1 MKLNGQPPEITLEER
16 LQQSE
21 QRYRAFTELSSDFYF
36 VCSRYGDDPY
46 RIEWVGGQYER
57 ITGYC
62 DTELFAMACWL
73 PLVHPDDREQ
83 VAAGRSGLQH
93 GDEVRREF
101 RMIHKDQSVRWIQEH
116 SRCMVDPL
124 YPGFMRLYGTARDI
138 TDTRESAVALQY
150 ARDAAQAATVAK
162 NEFLANMS
170 HEVRTPLNG
179 IMGLSQLLRTT
190 ELTGEQI
197 EYMDMLDSSA
207 RNLLTLINDILDIS
221 RIEAGSLTIQKV
233 PFSLGKLVQEVANIY
248 EKPSEQK
255 GLSLQL
261 QTDDALPPIMMGDP
275 LRLKQVLINLLGNAV
290 KFTNQGVIHLRVGP
304 PESGRVSFEVR
315 DTGIGMSAETLQK
328 LFNPFTQADASTTR
342 LHGGS
347 GLGLAI
353 CRRLTELMGG
363 TIRVESQLG
372 SGSSFY
378 VEVPCCCSA
387 DELAGIIETPAL
399 PVSLPHPVG
408 DLAILLVEDQE
419 VNRTFVQ
426 RLLERQGYRIIPAC
440 DGLMALDLLNRGRYD
455 LMLLDIQ
462 MPGMGGEEVLQ
473 RLRLQE
479 QASGEHLPTIA
490 LTAHALAG
498 DREKLI
504 AIGFDGYISKPVQMD
519 HLLAE
524 MAWVLSVKGAV
535 TE

>member
-138 TDTRESAVALQY
+138 TDARESAVALQY

-179 IMGLSQLLRTT
+179 IWAFHSCC
-190 ELTGEQI
+190 
-197 EYMDMLDSSA
+197 A
-207 RNLLTLINDILDIS
+207 
-221 RIEAGSLTIQKV
+221 
-233 PFSLGKLVQEVANIY
+233 
-248 EKPSEQK
+248 
-255 GLSLQL
+255 
-261 QTDDALPPIMMGDP
+261 P
-275 LRLKQVLINLLGNAV
+275 LN
-290 KFTNQGVIHLRVGP
+290 
-304 PESGRVSFEVR
+304 
-315 DTGIGMSAETLQK
+315 
-328 LFNPFTQADASTTR
+328 
-342 LHGGS
+342 
-347 GLGLAI
+347 
-353 CRRLTELMGG
+353 
-363 TIRVESQLG
+363 
-372 SGSSFY
+372 
-378 VEVPCCCSA
+378 
-387 DELAGIIETPAL
+387 
-399 PVSLPHPVG
+399 
-408 DLAILLVEDQE
+408 
-419 VNRTFVQ
+419 
-426 RLLERQGYRIIPAC
+426 
-440 DGLMALDLLNRGRYD
+440 
-455 LMLLDIQ
+455 
-462 MPGMGGEEVLQ
+462 
-473 RLRLQE
+473 
-479 QASGEHLPTIA
+479 
-490 LTAHALAG
+490 
-498 DREKLI
+498 
-504 AIGFDGYISKPVQMD
+504 
-519 HLLAE
+519 
-524 MAWVLSVKGAV
+524 
-535 TE
+535 